1 MQNRLSTRGAVWR
14 WVALVL
20 LALCAGARAD
30 QLILNDGTT
39 LEGTV
44 LSQGDKYWVKKTDG
58 TSQIVPKTDV
68 KKLVTGA
75 AAAAASTPGAATA
88 APSVG
93 TADFAATKGKADRV
107 E

>member
-1 MQNRLSTRGAVWR
+1 MGGGEGRIPAFPPSPNGALRVGHISGRSFITGVFMQNRFSTRGAVWR
-14 WVALVL
+14 WLALVV
-20 LALCAGARAD
+20 LAACAGARAD

-68 KKLVTGA
+68 KKLVT
-75 AAAAASTPGAATA
+75 
-88 APSVG
+88 
-93 TADFAATKGKADRV
+93 
-107 E
+107 